1 MSNAL
6 GTITTYIPTEML
18 TLYVAVVAAL
28 GSDATVTTRWIAFA
42 VFLPLTPLTVWLLFA
57 TQVKSSGK
65 RIPVAVMRWPIWEMV
80 AGTIAFLAWAIALP
94 QTPFAE
100 ITWYS
105 SAIGGVVVLV
115 VTSLFTLIA
124 PLFQNPLST

>member
-1 MSNAL
+1 
-6 GTITTYIPTEML
+6 ML

-28 GSDATVTTRWIAFA
+28 GSEANDVTRWIAFA
-42 VFLPLTPLTVWLLFA
+42 IFLPLTPLTVWLLFA

-65 RIPVAVMRWPIWEMV
+65 RIPVAVVRWPLWEMA

-94 QTPFAE
+94 QTPFAQLP
-100 ITWYS
+100 WYS

-115 VTSLFTLIA
+115 VTSLLTLIA